1 MSELGFDLRRLAIP
15 AYGPTLLFGA
25 AEGAILPVIPS
36 TAVARGAS
44 VALAAF
50 VAMLIGLGSLV
61 SNIPASL
68 ITQRLGERRALVLA
82 GVVTA
87 AGCLLCL
94 APSLVALMLGVVIIG
109 MASSVYM
116 LARQKYL
123 TEAVPPT
130 HRARALSLLGGVGR
144 IGMFVGPLVGAAL
157 IGVFGGRSVFV
168 LAIVFLALAT
178 WCALLM
184 EDVERAGTGPVER
197 VSTRTVARSFARVL
211 LTVGLGVLLVSAVR
225 ATRQVVIPLW
235 CTHIGLDEQ
244 STSAIYGIAGGIDML
259 VFYPAGKV
267 MDMRGRAAVAVPS
280 MLIMA
285 AALVALPFAHTFAAV
300 LAASCALGFGN
311 GIGSGMV
318 MTLGADFSPDV
329 GRAPFLGLWRQLSD
343 TGSTIGPLALSGM
356 TALAG
361 LSAAVVVNATFG
373 VLAAA
378 MLAYWPAKLMRAG
391 WGAARPEPDAA
402 DSTPSHQR

>member
-1 MSELGFDLRRLAIP
+1 
-15 AYGPTLLFGA
+15 
-25 AEGAILPVIPS
+25 
-36 TAVARGAS
+36 
-44 VALAAF
+44 
-50 VAMLIGLGSLV
+50 
-61 SNIPASL
+61 
-68 ITQRLGERRALVLA
+68 
-82 GVVTA
+82 
-87 AGCLLCL
+87 
-94 APSLVALMLGVVIIG
+94 
-109 MASSVYM
+109 
-116 LARQKYL
+116 
-123 TEAVPPT
+123 
-130 HRARALSLLGGVGR
+130 
-144 IGMFVGPLVGAAL
+144 
-157 IGVFGGRSVFV
+157 
-168 LAIVFLALAT
+168 
-178 WCALLM
+178 M
-184 EDVERAGTGPVER
+184 E
-197 VSTRTVARSFARVL
+197 
-211 LTVGLGVLLVSAVR
+211 SA
-225 ATRQVVIPLW
+225 
-235 CTHIGLDEQ
+235 
-244 STSAIYGIAGGIDML
+244 
-259 VFYPAGKV
+259 
-267 MDMRGRAAVAVPS
+267 RGRAAVAVPS

-361 LSAAVVVNATFG
+361 LSAAVVVNAIFG